1 MAKVHEFAADNEI
14 GKRGERIFMDFLCRH
29 GYSFTDVS
37 DDREYQKQDVDVL
50 IESKKMA
57 GKQIPVEI
65 KNDTM
70 IHRTGNIFFETMSNV
85 DYATDG
91 CFQKTKA
98 DIMVIVSEPEKSI
111 YLVDA
116 QFLKKY
122 VTESAKSLRFISRV
136 PGSNS
141 CGYLIPVRNISDRVK
156 KVSYG

>member
-14 GKRGERIFMDFLCRH
+14 GKRGERIFTDFLRRH

-37 DDREYQKQDVDVL
+37 DDREYQRQDVDVL
-50 IESKKMA
+50 IESKKTA
-57 GKQIPVEI
+57 GTKIPAEV

-70 IHRTGNIFFETMSNV
+70 IHKTGNIFFETMSNV

-98 DIMVIVSEPEKSI
+98 DIMAIVSEPEKSI

-122 VTESAKSLRFISRV
+122 VTENAKSLRFISRV